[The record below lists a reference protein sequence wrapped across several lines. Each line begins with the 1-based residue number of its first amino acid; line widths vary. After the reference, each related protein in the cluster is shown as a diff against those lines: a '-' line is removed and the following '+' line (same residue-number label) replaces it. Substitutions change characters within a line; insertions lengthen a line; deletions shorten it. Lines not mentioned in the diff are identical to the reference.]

1 MLISDRP
8 PAYNPNSTIAV
19 AQQALESD
27 RPENA
32 FEIEIITR
40 VDKSAPPLRGRVS
53 LPRDV
58 RKKEEVVLVFA
69 EGDLAE
75 LARNAGASF
84 VGGEELCQQ
93 VRPSLFFS
101 IVSAVSTSELTSD
114 IHVQPRSCPVKSP
127 RPKSSPPLPS
137 YRPSPPRS
145 DDS

>member
-1 MLISDRP
+1 M
-8 PAYNPNSTIAV
+8 

-93 VRPSLFFS
+93 VRVFL
-101 IVSAVSTSELTSD
+101 
-114 IHVQPRSCPVKSP
+114 C
-127 RPKSSPPLPS
+127 
-137 YRPSPPRS
+137 RPSIGL
-145 DDS
+145 D